1 MLATTLTVADHSAWE
16 LTARAAG
23 MVDVD
28 ATAIVQFA
36 FFIALVLVLPKLIFE
51 PLLARFDLREA
62 RTEGARRDA
71 KTMLKEA
78 EEKQQAY
85 EEATA
90 KEKQRALA
98 ERAAARADAQ
108 KKAAAMVASVRAETN
123 ERIDQGIATMRAE
136 AAKAKE
142 TLDAEAA
149 QLADVIATKL
159 MEGQRS

>member
-1 MLATTLTVADHSAWE
+1 MLATILTVADHSAWE

-98 ERAAARADAQ
+98 ERAAARRRP
-108 KKAAAMVASVRAETN
+108 KAAAMIASVRSETN